1 MNKRMKGRRKPPYF
15 SMVRMRGL
23 EPPRCYS
30 PDPKSGAS
38 ANSATSAFSVQE
50 ILYLPVWIIST
61 VILEHIDNLIN
72 SRFLVHIIILSGL
85 EGKKEI
91 FKK

>member
-1 MNKRMKGRRKPPYF
+1 
-15 SMVRMRGL
+15 MVRMRGL

-61 VILEHIDNLIN
+61 VIREHIDTPIN
-72 SRFLVHIIILSGL
+72 SFFPIMVYTVY
-85 EGKKEI
+85 
-91 FKK
+91 